1 MLDPHGSCWVQ
12 KPIRTEKQGQ
22 KMTVKSPHHPAPWHY
37 TGPKEMATHSS
48 TLAWKIH
55 GQRSLVGY
63 SPWGHKELDTTEWL
77 YLISDRGRG
86 DKRGWAV
93 SGNDWLSLAWKRML
107 FTIKQKWG
115 MQFQILH
122 PLLCDCKLFNYG
134 TLTMAHEKM
143 PSLRAQLLFP
153 SHAKRCFFQ
162 GVGKKG
168 EGSVCFSK
176 AGVIIPIH
184 PIIGRINGHHESSCH
199 QARINR
205 Y

>member
-86 DKRGWAV
+86 DKRGWTV

-134 TLTMAHEKM
+134 TWKD
-143 PSLRAQLLFP
+143 AQF
-153 SHAKRCFFQ
+153 
-162 GVGKKG
+162 
-168 EGSVCFSK
+168 EGP
-176 AGVIIPIH
+176 VIISFACKKMLLP
-184 PIIGRINGHHESSCH
+184 RCRKERRRKCLFL
-199 QARINR
+199 
-205 Y
+205 